1 MSVSSRLRKN
11 RSKIMDEKKPQ
22 YRKYTEE
29 FKLEALELLKSS
41 GKTARQIERDL
52 GITPGLLVKWRDR
65 YQVISK
71 EAEQAHLELSDME
84 AAKREIKRLQRRL
97 AEVEEEREILK
108 KRSTSS
114 LGKAHEIRVHS
125 RASA

>member
-1 MSVSSRLRKN
+1 
-11 RSKIMDEKKPQ
+11 MDEKKTR

-41 GKTARQIERDL
+41 GKSAGQIERDL

-65 YQVISK
+65 YQVITQGEK
-71 EAEQAHLELSDME
+71 QIHLEASDLE
-84 AAKREIKRLQRRL
+84 AATREIKRLQRRL

-108 KRSTSS
+108 KRSIYFH
-114 LGKAHEIRVHS
+114 GKANEIQIHS
-125 RASA
+125 GTSAGI

>member
-1 MSVSSRLRKN
+1 ME
-11 RSKIMDEKKPQ
+11 EKKPQ

-41 GKTARQIERDL
+41 SKTARQIERDL

-65 YQVISK
+65 YQVIAK
-71 EAEQAHLELSDME
+71 DAEQTHLALSDME

-108 KRSTSS
+108 KT
-114 LGKAHEIRVHS
+114 INIFS
-125 RASA
+125 RKNE

>member
-1 MSVSSRLRKN
+1 
-11 RSKIMDEKKPQ
+11 MDEKKAG

-52 GITPGLLVKWRDR
+52 GITAGLLVKWRDR

-71 EAEQAHLELSDME
+71 DAAQAHLELSDME

-108 KRSTSS
+108 KT
-114 LGKAHEIRVHS
+114 INIFS
-125 RASA
+125 RKSE

>member
-1 MSVSSRLRKN
+1 
-11 RSKIMDEKKPQ
+11 MDEQKPH

-41 GKTARQIERDL
+41 GKKARQIERDL

-65 YQVISK
+65 YQVIAK
-71 EAEQAHLELSDME
+71 DVDQTRLELSDME
-84 AAKREIKRLQRRL
+84 SARREIKRLQRRL

-108 KRSTSS
+108 KT
-114 LGKAHEIRVHS
+114 INIFS
-125 RASA
+125 RKSA

>member
-1 MSVSSRLRKN
+1 M
-11 RSKIMDEKKPQ
+11 MDEKKTQ
-22 YRKYTEE
+22 YRTYTEE

-41 GKTARQIERDL
+41 DKTARQIERDL

-71 EAEQAHLELSDME
+71 DAEQAHLALSDME
-84 AAKREIKRLQRRL
+84 AAKREIQRLRRRL

-108 KRSTSS
+108 KT
-114 LGKAHEIRVHS
+114 INIFS
-125 RASA
+125 RKSE